1 MIRPNDWDKVQEF
14 GEYKSLP
21 AGAYVC
27 KIIGAEEVSTKEG
40 KPMLRIALDIVEGE
54 FSDYFRKQFDAD
66 ARANKRWG
74 CVVNQPVYGRNG
86 ETSRGFK
93 TLITSVERSNNM
105 QAQWGDGFIPWL
117 KGKKVGAL
125 FRREEYLNANNERKW
140 ATTCFSYRSIGDIAN
155 CEIPEDKPLSS
166 APASNGFGGGYS
178 APTSGSFPAPN
189 NYGGFGAHAQS
200 YQQPSN
206 GGVPAFDGMSDS
218 DNVPF

>member
-14 GEYKSLP
+14 GEYKVLP

-54 FSDYFRKQFDAD
+54 FAGYFRKRFDAD
-66 ARANKRWG
+66 TRENKKWG
-74 CVVNQPVYGRNG
+74 CVVNQVLVDQEGM
-86 ETSRGFK
+86 TARGFK
-93 TLITSVERSNNM
+93 TFVTSVERSNNTN
-105 QAQWGDGFIPWL
+105 AQWGNGFLQWL

-140 ATTCFSYRSIGDIAN
+140 STKCFSFRSADSVAD

-166 APASNGFGGGYS
+166 APASNGFGG
-178 APTSGSFPAPN
+178 SFPAPN
-189 NYGGFGAHAQS
+189 NYGGFGVPAQS

-206 GGVPAFDGMSDS
+206 NGFPAFDGMAD
-218 DNVPF
+218 DDKVPF